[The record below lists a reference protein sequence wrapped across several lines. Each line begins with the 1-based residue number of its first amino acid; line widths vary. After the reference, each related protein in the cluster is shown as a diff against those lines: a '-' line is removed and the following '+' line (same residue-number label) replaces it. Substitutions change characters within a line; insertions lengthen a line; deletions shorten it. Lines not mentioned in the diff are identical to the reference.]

1 MLGGCLVFVITTF
14 SHGDCDVGWFLLC
27 VVGKDDPNVKLCVV
41 VYLFVLDQGSSFGSI
56 LNFFNRLVLFF

>member
-27 VVGKDDPNVKLCVV
+27 VVGKDDPNVKLCCCV
-41 VYLFVLDQGSSFGSI
+41 FVRFGLRI
-56 LNFFNRLVLFF
+56 FIWKHFKFF

>member
-1 MLGGCLVFVITTF
+1 MMLGGCLVFVITTF

-41 VYLFVLDQGSSFGSI
+41 VYLFVLD
-56 LNFFNRLVLFF
+56 